1 MWDEPNTEP
10 APRYPNPGQNSGPYQ
25 PAPDDGQA
33 GYGQGYGQD
42 QDRYGQGGYGPS
54 RGTDARPGGGAYDPG
69 YGQPPAPSYTPPPP
83 AYPGGRPPQW
93 PGAQPPPSRRDAYP
107 DQGWQAGAA
116 PPGAYPQ
123 RPAYAPAPAQRGAAE
138 RVPERRRALVGRAL
152 PHLPIA
158 HVILV
163 AGLVAMAYAIS
174 QQWGTTTAGAP
185 LFVKDFGSI
194 QLNHGT
200 GVDTSGIAVHA
211 ATFLVIAAAVLSA
224 VMVLFNFVLT
234 LINKVIGVVGLG
246 GCATLLFFPVLWGA
260 ATLLF
265 VVLLGAV
272 GFAGLGALDKL
283 PIVASH
289 SISTVQVQHYALG
302 YYLWCG
308 GAAAVF
314 VGMLGELVMRRR

>member
-1 MWDEPNTEP
+1 MWDEPNTQP
-10 APRYPNPGQNSGPYQ
+10 ASRYPGQNPDPYQ
-25 PAPDDGQA
+25 PAPDYGQA
-33 GYGQGYGQD
+33 GYGPEYDQD
-42 QDRYGQGGYGPS
+42 QNRSGQGGYGPS
-54 RGTDARPGGGAYDPG
+54 RGTDAWPGGGAYDPG
-69 YGQPPAPSYTPPPP
+69 YGQPPAPAYTPPPP

-107 DQGWQAGAA
+107 DQGWQAGGAA
-116 PPGAYPQ
+116 PGAYPQ
-123 RPAYAPAPAQRGAAE
+123 RPAYAPAPRAE
-138 RVPERRRALVGRAL
+138 RAERAPERHHPSIVGRAL

-174 QQWGTTTAGAP
+174 QQWGTTAAGTP

-224 VMVLFNFVLT
+224 VMVLFNLVLT

-246 GCATLLFFPVLWGA
+246 GCATLLFFPVLWGT